1 MYANVFNNL
10 WFENK
15 IHAYIKLVDIIKICD
30 EFDFIIQHFLD
41 KIDTFSIVRRFDL
54 VE

>member
-10 WFENK
+10 WFENE
-15 IHAYIKLVDIIKICD
+15 IHAYIKLIDIIKISD
-30 EFDFIIQHFLD
+30 EFDCIIQHFLD
-41 KIDTFSIVRRFDL
+41 KIATFSFVRRFDL